1 MRLSKPKPIAE
12 SDAKGEVERVY
23 HEITQVLRVSG
34 INLNFRTWA
43 GYGQFL
49 PVMWDAI
56 RANLETRIF
65 EDAADQIRAKAVRM
79 AAQLGRVD
87 VGSRLSLG
95 ESQSYQIKKALDLYH
110 YINPKLLVLTSAVRL
125 ALIGQ
130 QFSGAT
136 QIDFDLIERGVPAHM
151 YPMEM
156 VSDKPDDELVK
167 NTFKDI
173 RRTLSLPSINSDYR
187 TLALWPDYLA
197 TGWSGL
203 KPIIQRDEYRQA
215 TDELRATAGKL
226 ALTLPYA
233 IDISMEKIK
242 EIGEN
247 EEVLEKTES
256 FETLLPGLIINIA
269 LLEFGWHSPEA
280 LSCSPFPA
288 ERRQDAR
295 EAIGR

>member
-12 SDAKGEVERVY
+12 SDAKGEIERVY
-23 HEITQVLRVSG
+23 HEIMQVLRVSG

-56 RANLETRIF
+56 RANLDTRIF
-65 EDAADQIRAKAVRM
+65 EDAADQVRAEAVRM

-95 ESQSYQIKKALDLYH
+95 ESQSYQIEKALDLYH

-125 ALIGQ
+125 ALVGQ
-130 QFSGAT
+130 QFRGAA

-151 YPMEM
+151 YPMEL

-173 RRTLSLPSINSDYR
+173 KRTLSLPSINSDYR

-215 TDELRATAGKL
+215 TEELRATAGKL

-256 FETLLPGLIINIA
+256 FEPLLPGLIINIA
-269 LLEFGWHSPEA
+269 LLELDWHSPEA
-280 LSCSPFPA
+280 LSRSPFPA
-288 ERRQDAR
+288 ERR
-295 EAIGR
+295 EHGRGSRK